1 MTATPLSKPNPAPN
15 VAPNR
20 LRTLRNLVTSQEGIL
35 LLVIVVLMVG
45 VGLAFPRF
53 RADKNLS
60 DIFQS
65 NAYLA
70 VAAVGMSIL
79 IISGNIDISIG
90 ALVGVLSILAG
101 TMVTSGFPVWLSWLV
116 PILVGILVGAVNGF
130 FVAYLRIPAI
140 VVTLG
145 MFSILKGSLIIV
157 LGGTTITSMPPEFFL
172 AQQVWLGVPSPI
184 WFMIIASILGAIFM
198 RYSATGRAIYAVG
211 GNAEAARLSGINSRR
226 ITMTAFI
233 INGLCVGVCSV
244 MFSTQFNSIQA
255 SIPVGLELKVITAA
269 VVGGVSILGGT
280 GIVIGS
286 TLATILLS
294 AISSAMIFVGI
305 SAYWI
310 NAVRGT
316 LILVTVLV
324 DIYRRNRLNRR

>member
-1 MTATPLSKPNPAPN
+1 MTVTPLPNTTPAP
-15 VAPNR
+15 ALASNR
-20 LRTLRNLVTSQEGIL
+20 MRSLRNLITSQEGIL

-45 VGLAFPRF
+45 VSIAYPRF
-53 RADKNLS
+53 RAEKNLS

-90 ALVGVLSILAG
+90 SLVGVLSILAG
-101 TMVTSGFPVWLSWLV
+101 TMVTNGFPVWLSWLV
-116 PILVGILVGAVNGF
+116 PILVGMLVGAVNGF

-145 MFSILKGSLIIV
+145 MLSILKGSLIIV
-157 LGGTTITSMPPEFFL
+157 LGGTTITGMPQEFFL
-172 AQQVWLGVPSPI
+172 AQQDWLGVPTPI
-184 WFMIIASILGAIFM
+184 WFMIIAAILGTVWM
-198 RYSATGRAIYAVG
+198 RYSSTGRAIYAVG

-233 INGLCVGVCSV
+233 INGLCVGVCSIMV
-244 MFSTQFNSIQA
+244 ATQFNSIQA
-255 SIPVGLELKVITAA
+255 SVPVALELKVITAA

-280 GIVIGS
+280 GLVVGS

-294 AISSAMIFVGI
+294 AIGSAMIFVGI

-324 DIYRRNRLNRR
+324 DIYRRRRLNRR

>member
-1 MTATPLSKPNPAPN
+1 MTATPLSKPTPAPN
-15 VAPNR
+15 IEPNR
-20 LRTLRNLVTSQEGIL
+20 LRSLRNLIFSQEGIL
-35 LLVIVVLMVG
+35 LVVIIVLMVG
-45 VGLAFPRF
+45 VGTAYPRF
-53 RADKNLS
+53 RAPNNLS

-90 ALVGVLSILAG
+90 SLVGVLAILAG
-101 TMVTSGFPVWLSWLV
+101 TMVTNGFPVWLSWLV
-116 PILVGILVGAVNGF
+116 PILVAMIVGAINGF
-130 FVAYLRIPAI
+130 FVAYLRIPSI

-145 MFSILKGSLIIV
+145 MLSILKGSLIIV
-157 LGGTTITSMPPEFFL
+157 LGGTTITNMPPDFFL
-172 AQQVWLGVPSPI
+172 SQRDWLGVPTPI
-184 WFMIIASILGAIFM
+184 WFMILATIIGTIWM

-244 MFSTQFNSIQA
+244 MYSTQFNSIQA

-280 GIVIGS
+280 GLVIGA

-294 AISSAMIFVGI
+294 AITSAMVFVGI
-305 SAYWI
+305 SPYWI

-324 DIYRRNRLNRR
+324 DIIRRRRVNRR

>member
-1 MTATPLSKPNPAPN
+1 MTATPLSEPAPVT
-15 VAPNR
+15 VAAPSFWR
-20 LRTLRNLVTSQEGIL
+20 SLRSLILSQEGIL
-35 LLVIVVLMVG
+35 LIVIVVLMVVVG
-45 VGLAFPRF
+45 VAYPRF
-53 RADKNLS
+53 RAPNNLS

-90 ALVGVLSILAG
+90 SLVGVLAILAG
-101 TMVTSGFPVWLSWLV
+101 TMVTHGYPAWLSWLV
-116 PILVGILVGAVNGF
+116 PILVAVMVGAVNGF
-130 FVAYLRIPAI
+130 FVAYLRIPSI

-145 MFSILKGSLIIV
+145 MLSILKGSLIIV
-157 LGGTTITSMPPEFFL
+157 LGGTTITGMPPEFFL
-172 AQQVWLGVPSPI
+172 SQRDWLGVPTPI
-184 WFMIIASILGAIFM
+184 WFMILATIIGAIWM

-211 GNAEAARLSGINSRR
+211 GNAEAARLSGISTRR
-226 ITMTAFI
+226 ITMTAFLV
-233 INGLCVGVCSV
+233 NGLCVGICSV

-280 GIVIGS
+280 GLVIGA

-294 AISSAMIFVGI
+294 AISSAMVFVGI
-305 SAYWI
+305 SPYWI

-316 LILVTVLV
+316 LILITVLV
-324 DIYRRNRLNRR
+324 DIYRRRRTSRQ